1 MNIVEKNIFNTDNLE
16 LLKLISK
23 EPNISQRKLS
33 KELGFSLGKLNY
45 CLKSLKKKGF
55 IKVGNFNKNKNRFNP
70 LSKANYLYI
79 LTPKG
84 LMLKTKLTIK
94 FMKIKIQEYDEL
106 KKELKK

>member
-1 MNIVEKNIFNTDNLE
+1 MTEDKDHLNILRNITNSDKIRQRE
-16 LLKLISK
+16 LASK
-23 EPNISQRKLS
+23 
-33 KELGFSLGKLNY
+33 LGFSLGKLNY
-45 CLKSLKKKGF
+45 CLKSLKKKGL

>member
-1 MNIVEKNIFNTDNLE
+1 MAEDKDHLDILRNITNSDKIRQRQLA
-16 LLKLISK
+16 SK
-23 EPNISQRKLS
+23 
-33 KELGFSLGKLNY
+33 LGFSLGKLNY

-55 IKVGNFNKNKNRFNP
+55 IKIGNFNKNKNKFNP
-70 LSKANYLYI
+70 QSKANYLYI

-106 KKELKK
+106 KEELKK

>member
-1 MNIVEKNIFNTDNLE
+1 MAEDKDHLNILRNITNSDKIRQRE
-16 LLKLISK
+16 LASK
-23 EPNISQRKLS
+23 
-33 KELGFSLGKLNY
+33 LGFSLGKLNY

-106 KKELKK
+106 KKELNK

>member
-1 MNIVEKNIFNTDNLE
+1 MAEDKDHLNILRNITNSDKIRQRE
-16 LLKLISK
+16 LASK
-23 EPNISQRKLS
+23 
-33 KELGFSLGKLNY
+33 LGFSLGKLNY
-45 CLKSLKKKGF
+45 CLKSLKKKGL

>member
-1 MNIVEKNIFNTDNLE
+1 MDDNNSDKLDILRKLDKNPSIT
-16 LLKLISK
+16 
-23 EPNISQRKLS
+23 QRKLA

-45 CLKSLKKKGF
+45 CMKSLRDKGLVK
-55 IKVGNFNKNKNRFNP
+55 IQNFSKNKNKFNP
-70 LSKANYLYI
+70 HSKANYLYI

-106 KKELKK
+106 KEELKK